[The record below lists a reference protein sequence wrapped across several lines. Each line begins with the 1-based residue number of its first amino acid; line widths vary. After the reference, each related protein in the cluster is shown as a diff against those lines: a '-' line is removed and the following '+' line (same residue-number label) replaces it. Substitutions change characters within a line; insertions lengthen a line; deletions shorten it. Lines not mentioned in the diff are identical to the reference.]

1 MEGGPPMFTRGFTG
15 LMLLVGYPISLLQV
29 YHLLWI
35 GFPAASQVC
44 RFIRFRSPLLTESRL
59 LSFPEDTEMF
69 HFSSFA
75 SHPYTFRVRY
85 PCGWVAP
92 FGDRRIKA
100 RLPAPRR
107 LSQVPTSFIAS
118 RRRDIRQVPL
128 FASSHQPEA
137 DGLRRRCPS
146 VFDQTNDPE

>member
-1 MEGGPPMFTRGFTG
+1 MFARGFTG

-85 PCGWVAP
+85 LSVKQGGEAGQVADIMTGRMDKV
-92 FGDRRIKA
+92 F
-100 RLPAPRR
+100 PA
-107 LSQVPTSFIAS
+107 
-118 RRRDIRQVPL
+118 
-128 FASSHQPEA
+128 
-137 DGLRRRCPS
+137 
-146 VFDQTNDPE
+146 